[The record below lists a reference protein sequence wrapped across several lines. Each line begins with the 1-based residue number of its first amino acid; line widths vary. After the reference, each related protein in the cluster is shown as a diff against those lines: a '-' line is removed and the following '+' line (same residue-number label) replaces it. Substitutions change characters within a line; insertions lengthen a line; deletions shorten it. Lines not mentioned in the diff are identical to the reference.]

1 MQRFAKPY
9 NPQGCD
15 GSIPSLSANTEGAA
29 KWLAIGLENR
39 GNRKVR
45 GSIPQS
51 SAIIQFASIAQQV
64 ERLTCNEEVARSI
77 RAAGS
82 NHIRV

>member
-9 NPQGCD
+9 NLWVAMVQFHHHP
-15 GSIPSLSANTEGAA
+15 PVTEVAA

-45 GSIPQS
+45 GSIPQA
-51 SAIIQFASIAQQV
+51 SAIS
-64 ERLTCNEEVARSI
+64 LS
-77 RAAGS
+77 
-82 NHIRV
+82 